1 VAGRLDYLL
10 RLAAVYGPFGASPLD
25 FWHETP
31 EAHPDLDPGKLGP
44 YYMAFAG
51 KAAYRGPFDAD
62 GVPLLDYRG
71 KIGRRHNPIAVA
83 QYGLAIHNLWLK
95 TRSDTDK
102 AAFLRQADWL
112 VRNLETTQEGRK
124 CWLHHFDFEYRG
136 GLRAPWRSGL
146 AQGGGLSLLARAHQ
160 AAKEARYQ
168 TAMDEAFAALAAPV
182 EKGGTLFRE
191 GEDSW
196 IEEYIV
202 DPPSH
207 ILNGFIWALW
217 GVWDYHLSS
226 ESQQAK
232 AVFEAGIATL
242 LRNLKRFDSGWWSL
256 YELGEPPMPASA
268 YYHRLHITQLR
279 VLHRLTGHV
288 EFKDT
293 AERWQGYAAS
303 PVNRARSFASKAV
316 FKLLHY

>member
-1 VAGRLDYLL
+1 VAGKLDYLL

-31 EAHPDLDPGKLGP
+31 EAHPGFHEKDLGP
-44 YYMAFAG
+44 YYMAFAS
-51 KAAYRGPFDAD
+51 KAAYRGPFDD
-62 GVPLLDYRG
+62 EGIPLLDYRG
-71 KIGRRHNPIAVA
+71 RIGRQYNPIAVA
-83 QYGLAIHNLWLK
+83 QYGLARYNRWLE
-95 TRSDTDK
+95 TRSEADK
-102 AAFLRQADWL
+102 GTFLRQADWL
-112 VRNLETTQEGRK
+112 VRSLETTPEGRR

-146 AQGGGLSLLARAHQ
+146 AQGCGLSLLARAHQ
-160 AAKEARYQ
+160 ATKEARYQ

-217 GVWDYHLSS
+217 GARDYHLSS
-226 ESQQAK
+226 GSPQAK
-232 AVFEAGIATL
+232 ALWEDCLSTL
-242 LRNLKRFDSGWWSL
+242 RRNLSRFDTSWWSL
-256 YELGEPPMPASA
+256 YELGKPPMLASA
-268 YYHRLHITQLR
+268 YYHRLHIVQLD
-279 VLHRLTGHV
+279 VLHRLTGIA
-288 EFKDT
+288 EFEST
-293 AERWQGYAAS
+293 ARRWQTYARN
-303 PVNRARSFASKAV
+303 PINRARSFAQKAA